1 MPAIRIKEP
10 IDTPC
15 EQLGP
20 LKEGQAAMQP
30 WYTFSLDAAIIKLP
44 PPTTTLSV
52 SVVTAIGALHPAL
65 GTSEWWD

>member
-44 PPTTTLSV
+44 PPTATLSV

-65 GTSEWWD
+65 GTSEWWG